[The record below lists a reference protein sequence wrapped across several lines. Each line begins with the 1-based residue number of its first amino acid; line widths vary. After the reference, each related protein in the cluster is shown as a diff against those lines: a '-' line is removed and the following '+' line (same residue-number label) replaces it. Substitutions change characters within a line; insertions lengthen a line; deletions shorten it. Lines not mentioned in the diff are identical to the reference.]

1 MRNETLKPHA
11 LALLAAL
18 VACFAAG
25 SVLDLTISQALYN
38 AASPLARAVEPLGYA
53 PLAVTLSVVGATS
66 ARGSRDGEKRLPA
79 WVLLAVLSFVLTAYC
94 LFRGLRSEE
103 TGVPGT
109 VVALV
114 AGAAV
119 NALVVRATS
128 AADPRELR
136 RWALGAF
143 LALLAQFLIVN
154 VLLKPVFCR
163 PRMRAVAATPGL
175 EYHAWWQIDTAAKQV
190 FMAQGLAADAFASF
204 PSGHVANAASLLAL
218 AWLPF
223 GDKCKDG
230 AENRAH
236 AQRIVFWA
244 CAAFTAVIALARIVA
259 GAHFLTDVS
268 VGFAVQLLAVFL
280 AL

>member
-1 MRNETLKPHA
+1 
-11 LALLAAL
+11 
-18 VACFAAG
+18 
-25 SVLDLTISQALYN
+25 
-38 AASPLARAVEPLGYA
+38 
-53 PLAVTLSVVGATS
+53 
-66 ARGSRDGEKRLPA
+66 
-79 WVLLAVLSFVLTAYC
+79 
-94 LFRGLRSEE
+94 
-103 TGVPGT
+103 
-109 VVALV
+109 
-114 AGAAV
+114 
-119 NALVVRATS
+119 
-128 AADPRELR
+128 
-136 RWALGAF
+136 
-143 LALLAQFLIVN
+143 
-154 VLLKPVFCR
+154 
-163 PRMRAVAATPGL
+163 
-175 EYHAWWQIDTAAKQV
+175 
-190 FMAQGLAADAFASF
+190 MAQGLAADAFASF